1 MHNTTAN
8 PHRSDIHRKQRLL
21 ELADLLT
28 SNRERT
34 AELHWPDRTAEER
47 ALAPELM
54 TGGPGVILSLADQ
67 LRPHSPAIDA
77 GIVQVVRRDQFQ
89 SETMPILDR
98 TLLAEWG
105 QDATPDLF
113 ADHGIDVA
121 EAEPRRVSALIRI
134 SDQLARQ
141 SPLMAAIFAEAQLLA
156 AVSGAIEKAVLQ
168 GTGVDGQPLGLAL
181 DDSLPSVT
189 ATTAPAVAYADL
201 LDMEEALA
209 DNFEELSA
217 SAWLASPDIRKG
229 LRSTAAPADAAWA
242 PSPVGPLGR
251 PVIASAHAPAGFLCL
266 AESGAIVVP
275 LWKMTVESLITRE
288 EAIGGWKTL
297 LVTAW
302 CDVSVARP
310 GAVVKLVE
318 PEA

>member
-1 MHNTTAN
+1 MNNTAN
-8 PHRSDIHRKQRLL
+8 PHRSDSHRKQRLL

-34 AELHWPDRTAEER
+34 ATLDWPDQTAEQR
-47 ALAPELM
+47 ALAPDLM

-67 LRPHSPAIDA
+67 LRPHAPTIAA

-89 SETMPILDR
+89 SETMPIIDR
-98 TLLAEWG
+98 SLLAEWG

-113 ADHGIDVA
+113 DDHGIDVA
-121 EAEPRRVSALIRI
+121 EAAPRRVSAFVRI

-141 SPLMAAIFAEAQLLA
+141 SPLMGAIFAEAQLLA
-156 AVSGAIEKAVLQ
+156 AVSGAIERAVLQ
-168 GTGVDGQPLGLAL
+168 GTGDDGQPLGLAL

-189 ATTAPAVAYADL
+189 ATATAPAVAYADL
-201 LDMEEALA
+201 VDMEEELC

-229 LRSTAAPADAAWA
+229 LRSTAAPANAAWA

-275 LWKMTVESLITRE
+275 LWRMSVESLISRE